1 VSAAGAA
8 QKQIRLAL
16 WGLNDLLKLKLKSFA
31 QPGLPE
37 VQFGSNIYGG
47 NYGTFQQIDSIS
59 AVSATCEIGP
69 GILGFGLDIPF
80 CILF

>member
-1 VSAAGAA
+1 
-8 QKQIRLAL
+8 
-16 WGLNDLLKLKLKSFA
+16 LKLKLEFFA

-37 VQFGSNIYGG
+37 VGFGLNIYGG

-59 AVSATCEIGP
+59 AISATREIGP

-80 CILF
+80 YILF